1 MSRIDDGF
9 ATTIEF
15 ADQGSGTGPG
25 ITFWEKEIT
34 PPGVD
39 AGGAT
44 DTTTMR
50 NTLYRTKAPKK
61 LITMTPMTL
70 VVSYDA
76 AVYDDIMEMISDIQ
90 LVTITWPDTAKL
102 AFYGWLDKFIPG
114 NVVEGEQPTATITIE
129 PSNQT
134 SLGVETAP
142 DFTDPE

>member
-9 ATTIEF
+9 ATTIAF
-15 ADQGSGTGPG
+15 GDQGSGTGPG

-34 PPGVD
+34 PPGMD
-39 AGGAT
+39 AGGET

-76 AVYDDIMEMISDIQ
+76 KFYDDIVDMIKDNQ
-90 LVTITWPDTAKL
+90 LITITFPDTSTV

-114 NVVEGEQPTATITIE
+114 NIVEGEQPTATVTIV

-134 SLGVETAP
+134 DAGVETAP
-142 DFTDPE
+142 DYTAAA

>member
-9 ATTIEF
+9 ATTITF
-15 ADQGSGTGPG
+15 GDQTSGTGPG

-34 PPGVD
+34 PPGMD
-39 AGGAT
+39 AGGAN

-50 NTLYRTKAPKK
+50 NTLYRTKAAKK

-76 AVYDDIMEMISDIQ
+76 IFYDDIIAMIATNQ
-90 LVTITWPDTAKL
+90 LITITFPDTATL
-102 AFYGWLDKFIPG
+102 AFYGWLDKFVPG
-114 NVVEGEQPTATITIE
+114 NIVEGEQPTASITIE

-134 SLGVETAP
+134 DDGVETAP
-142 DFTDPE
+142 DYTAPA